1 MAADVQQLLQKVIGL
16 IEQEVIEI
24 EALSNEGKLERSVA
38 ADLVDYSRALLNL
51 ASSIEAKG
59 KEEQKKL
66 SKMTTEE
73 LLELARPLVES
84 TK

>member
-1 MAADVQQLLQKVIGL
+1 MADVQELLQKVIGL
-16 IEQEVIEI
+16 IETDVEQISI
-24 EALSNEGKLERSVA
+24 LSKEGKLQHSVA

-51 ASSIEAKG
+51 SSTLEAKS
-59 KEEQKKL
+59 KDEQRKL

-84 TK
+84 KKP